1 MGFNSRICITSSD
14 MSGDTR
20 NEVKKIV
27 NMERGT
33 CLQIPRLYTRSTR
46 DLVPVIVAF
55 TKFDAYI
62 FVKGIEAQNHESGR
76 IRAYADYE
84 EKLRSSLCN
93 DKVLTAIIHGSLPSF
108 LWLEWTLTSLFNMQW
123 VHDWVIV

>member
-1 MGFNSRICITSSD
+1 

-27 NMERGT
+27 DMARGMR
-33 CLQIPRLYTRSTR
+33 LQIPRLYTQSTR

-55 TKFDAYI
+55 TKFDACI
-62 FVKGIEAQNHESGR
+62 FVKDIEAQNHESGR
-76 IRAYADYE
+76 TRAYAHYE

-93 DKVLTAIIHGSLPSF
+93 DKVPTAIVHGSLPSF
-108 LWLEWTLTSLFNMQW
+108 LWNGS
-123 VHDWVIV
+123 